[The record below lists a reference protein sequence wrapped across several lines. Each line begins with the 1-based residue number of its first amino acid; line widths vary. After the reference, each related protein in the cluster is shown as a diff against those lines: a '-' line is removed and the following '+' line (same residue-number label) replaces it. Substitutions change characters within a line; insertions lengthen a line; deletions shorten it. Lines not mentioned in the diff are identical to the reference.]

1 MKRPVAFLYMALSV
15 APSFH
20 PQKDAF
26 MTTHSRGTFD
36 VKVIPQ
42 APDDPAGG
50 AFNRLFLDKQ
60 FHGDLD
66 GSSKGQMLA
75 AGTAVDGS
83 AGYVA
88 LERFSGTL
96 NGRRGSFILQHNGT
110 MTKGVPTM
118 IVTVV
123 PDSGTDQL
131 VGLAGKMTIIIANGT
146 HSYEFEYTLGGASQ

>member
-1 MKRPVAFLYMALSV
+1 MNRLLAFVSMALSV
-15 APSFH
+15 APSLH
-20 PQKDAF
+20 PHKDAD
-26 MTTHSRGTFD
+26 MTNHARGTFD

-50 AFNRLFLDKQ
+50 PFSRLFLDKQ

-66 GSSKGQMLA
+66 GTSKGQMLG
-75 AGTAVDGS
+75 AGTAVEGS

-88 LERFSGTL
+88 LELFSGTL
-96 NGRRGSFILQHNGT
+96 IGRRGSFVLQHNGT
-110 MTKGVPTM
+110 MTKGLPTM

-131 VGLAGKMTIIIANGT
+131 AGLAGRMTVIIADGK
-146 HSYEFEYTLGGASQ
+146 HSYELEYTLGSARE